1 MSIRMT
7 RRFALLFAFALAMP
21 GRAAAPDEMRERAGA
36 MLAAM
41 VKQDFATAGKHFDA
55 VMQKALP
62 ADKLGATWKG
72 VLDQFGAFQKQTVVR
87 REKVQKYDVIVLSC
101 QFEKSPLDVRVTF
114 TPDSQIT
121 GLFFALSK
129 PSAYEPPSYVQ
140 RDAFTETE
148 VKIGDGEGALTGT
161 LSKPTGKGPFPTV
174 VLVHGSG
181 PHDRDETIGPN
192 RPFRDLAWG
201 LASSG
206 IAVLRYEK
214 RTKEHA
220 GELAKDKTITV
231 KEETIDDAVA
241 GVQLLLKTPG
251 IAPKRVFVL
260 GHSLGATMAP
270 WIAEKEPKTAGL
282 ILLAASGRPMEDL
295 IVEQTAYI
303 VSLDGPPSDEAKA
316 RIEKLKA
323 QAARVKDPK
332 LSPDTPADDLPM
344 GIPAAYWL
352 AMRDYKPTETAAK
365 LKQPM
370 LILQGERDYQVT
382 MIDFGL
388 WKKAVSDRSNVTL
401 KSYSKLN
408 HLFAEGTGKSK
419 PAEYMQPAPI
429 AAEVIDDIAGWL
441 KKQ

>member
-1 MSIRMT
+1 MRHRIVRLT
-7 RRFALLFAFALAMP
+7 LLLLAFALALP
-21 GRAAAPDEMRERAGA
+21 APAAAADEMQPRAEA
-36 MLAAM
+36 MLAAL

-72 VLDQFGAFQKQTVVR
+72 IVGQMGPFQKQTAVR
-87 REKVQKYDVIVLSC
+87 REKIGTFDVIVLTC
-101 QFEKSPLDVRVTF
+101 EFAKSPLDVRVTF

-121 GLFFALSK
+121 GLFFASAK
-129 PSAYEPPSYVQ
+129 PPAYEPPSYVQ

-148 VKIGDGEGALTGT
+148 VKIGDGELALSGT
-161 LSKPTGKGPFPTV
+161 LSKPMGNGPFPAV

-201 LASSG
+201 LASRG

-220 GELAKDKTITV
+220 AKLAKVKTITV
-231 KEETIDDAVA
+231 KEETVDDAVA
-241 GVQLLLKTPG
+241 SIQLLTKMPG
-251 IAPKRVFVL
+251 IDPKRVFVL
-260 GHSLGATMAP
+260 GHSLGATVAP
-270 WIAEKEPKTAGL
+270 WIADKEPKTAGL
-282 ILLAASGRPMEDL
+282 ILLAGSARPMEDL
-295 IVEQTAYI
+295 IVEQIAYI
-303 VSLDGPPSDEAKA
+303 LSLDGPLSDEAKA

-323 QAARVKDPK
+323 QAARVKDAK
-332 LSPDTPADDLPM
+332 LSPDTPAEELPL
-344 GIPAAYWL
+344 GIPASYWL
-352 AMRDYKPTETAAK
+352 ALRDYRPTEVAAK
-365 LKQPM
+365 NKQPM

-382 MIDFGL
+382 MVDFSA
-388 WKKAVSDRSNVTL
+388 WKKALAGRTQVTL
-401 KSYSKLN
+401 KSYPQLN

-419 PAEYMQPAPI
+419 PTEYMQPTHI
-429 AAEVIDDIAGWL
+429 AAEVIDDIALWL